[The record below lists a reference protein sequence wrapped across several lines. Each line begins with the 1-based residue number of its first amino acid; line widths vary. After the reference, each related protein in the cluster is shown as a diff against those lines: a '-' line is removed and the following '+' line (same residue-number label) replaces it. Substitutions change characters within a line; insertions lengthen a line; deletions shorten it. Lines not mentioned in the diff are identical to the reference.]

1 MVQIYVSLIKKGIKA
16 IDNVPTQ
23 IKDLVQ
29 AALNKNNKESIYD

>member
-29 AALNKNNKESIYD
+29 AALNKNDEVNIYG

>member
-29 AALNKNNKESIYD
+29 AELNKNDEVNIYG